1 MAGCLILSRK
11 TGEKI
16 HIGDDVVVE
25 VRRVAGNR
33 VSLAFVAPPHV
44 RIVRGELLGGQF
56 DPDTE
61 NLDDHE

>member
-1 MAGCLILSRK
+1 MLCLSRK
-11 TGEKI
+11 AGERI
-16 HIGDDVVVE
+16 HIGDDVWIE
-25 VRRVAGNR
+25 VRRISGNR
-33 VSLAFVAPPHV
+33 CSIAVSAPPHV